1 VTRVRKAK
9 EGDMSASEYA
19 EKVVLDFMRE
29 ITDHVFLNI
38 QHNENLMRDYQTQ
51 VNENGLRA
59 VNQAIGRK
67 VKDLFDLKDDGIC
80 SAPKS
85 WLIKDYTTFGRR

>member
-1 VTRVRKAK
+1 MTAN
-9 EGDMSASEYA
+9 EYA

-38 QHNENLMRDYQTQ
+38 QYNEKLMRDYQTE
-51 VNENGLRA
+51 VDRNGLLA
-59 VNQAIGRK
+59 VNSAIGRK

-80 SAPKS
+80 SVPKS
-85 WLIKDYTTFGRR
+85 WLIKDYTLHGK